1 MAAATAPIRRKV
13 DLSGG
18 VRKLPVSTADRV
30 LRDDEIAQLVTLARD
45 LPTRFPEVV
54 NAAGKPTPAD
64 IEFGF
69 LDGKLA
75 LFQIRPFLD
84 SDKALGNTVL
94 HELDAPLAA
103 RRELPVKLDEVP

>member
-1 MAAATAPIRRKV
+1 M
-13 DLSGG
+13 
-18 VRKLPVSTADRV
+18 STADRV
-30 LRDDEIAQLVTLARD
+30 LRDDEIRQLVKLAHD

-54 NAAGKPTPAD
+54 NAAGKTAPAD

-69 LDGKLA
+69 LDGELV

-94 HELDAPLAA
+94 RELDAPLAA
-103 RRELPVKLDEVP
+103 RRERPVSLNDVP